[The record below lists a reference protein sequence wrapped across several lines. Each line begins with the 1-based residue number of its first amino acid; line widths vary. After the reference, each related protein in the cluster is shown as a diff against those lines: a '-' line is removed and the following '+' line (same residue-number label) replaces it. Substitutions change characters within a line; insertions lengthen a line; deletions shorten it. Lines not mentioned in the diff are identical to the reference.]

1 MFGDINE
8 VHWVSK
14 IELSRNR
21 EENIRDYF
29 VHQIVNSYYPNKVED
44 FNDLLEIYT
53 QKKAIILRMIW
64 EKI

>member
-21 EENIRDYF
+21 EENIGDYF
-29 VHQIVNSYYPNKVED
+29 VHQIVNSYYPNNVED